1 MAPNPTIGMAI
12 LVGLGLTIGFA
23 TWWQSRKALGRF
35 WIRRCM
41 GIRWRRRF
49 PNASKAELREF
60 LDLFAH
66 AFGFNHRQSLCFSPD
81 DRVMEVYR
89 AVYPA
94 GSLADGLELEM
105 LALEVEKRYG
115 VAWDS
120 VWHGDITLGE
130 LFGKLIAGRR
140 QKLSGGEAL

>member
-1 MAPNPTIGMAI
+1 MAANPTIGMAI
-12 LVGLGLTIGFA
+12 LVGLGLAMGFA

-35 WIRRCM
+35 WNRRCM
-41 GIRWRRRF
+41 GIRWRCRF

-66 AFGFNHRQSLCFSPD
+66 AFGFNCQQSLCFSPD

-94 GSLADGLELEM
+94 GSLADHLELEV
-105 LALEVEKRYG
+105 LALSIEKRYG
-115 VAWDS
+115 VNWD
-120 VWHGDITLGE
+120 VIWRENITLGE

-140 QKLSGGEAL
+140 QKLSGGGAL